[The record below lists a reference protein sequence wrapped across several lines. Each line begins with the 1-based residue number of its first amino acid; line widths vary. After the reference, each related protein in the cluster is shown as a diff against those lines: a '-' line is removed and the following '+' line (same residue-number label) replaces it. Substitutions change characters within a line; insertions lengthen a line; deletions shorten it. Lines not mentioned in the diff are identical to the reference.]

1 MRIALHV
8 LHYYADYCLS
18 ILASKMREKAISGMQ
33 EEAVREVSKRKLKA
47 TDVGILCIVCGV
59 SHNNATHSLHTY
71 CFANFY

>member
-1 MRIALHV
+1 MFEFRR
-8 LHYYADYCLS
+8 LHYVIHAQLHAPLS
-18 ILASKMREKAISGMQ
+18 FRLDGLLIISM
-33 EEAVREVSKRKLKA
+33 KLKA